1 MSFPDAQDFL
11 VPTCMQATS
20 LKVII
25 ILNFRGSVTLTL
37 RSRQLFYHPQNG
49 SQFLRL
55 KNTFTTAQGRELQRL
70 ELVDL
75 RSRYIGAGRQTNP
88 SVFLIAVEEEEIVG

>member
-1 MSFPDAQDFL
+1 MSFLDAQDFW
-11 VPTCMQATS
+11 VPTCMQAIS
-20 LKVII
+20 LKVIKVS
-25 ILNFRGSVTLTL
+25 LQEGTFWKLLYQVLFCFRQNSSLL
-37 RSRQLFYHPQNG
+37 RASSAF
-49 SQFLRL
+49 S
-55 KNTFTTAQGRELQRL
+55 TAQARELQRL